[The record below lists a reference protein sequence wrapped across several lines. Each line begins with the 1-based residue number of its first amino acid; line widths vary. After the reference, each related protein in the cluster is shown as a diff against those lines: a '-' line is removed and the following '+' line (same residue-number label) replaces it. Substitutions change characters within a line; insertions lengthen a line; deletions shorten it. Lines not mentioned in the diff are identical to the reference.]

1 VANNCHPRLAH
12 SPTASQRPI
21 KLGILHKGNFGK
33 LPSAKERMPPAEDP
47 VIAER
52 KAEDM
57 DAHIPE

>member
-1 VANNCHPRLAH
+1 LTHP
-12 SPTASQRPI
+12 SIASQGSI
-21 KLGILHKGNFGK
+21 KLGIFHERNFGK

-57 DAHIPE
+57 NAHIPK